1 MGQAEGME
9 RRCAA
14 GLGNSEIPSGHPSG
28 DARWRAGMSGAQG
41 QGGDGDVNGKVI
53 SRNSI

>member
-1 MGQAEGME
+1 M
-9 RRCAA
+9 RCA

-41 QGGDGDVNGKVI
+41 KNGDGDINGKVI
-53 SRNSI
+53 SRNST

>member
-1 MGQAEGME
+1 M
-9 RRCAA
+9 RCAA

-41 QGGDGDVNGKVI
+41 KSGDGDINGKVI
-53 SRNSI
+53 SRNST